1 MNKMS
6 KVKKLFYEGKLTKSF
21 SEGGEGEDLIKE
33 AELFSTG
40 IHRGTE
46 YTVEDLNTLANNFDV
61 TEEIPIQLD
70 HSNSVRDTVGYLEE
84 VSVEGDKL
92 LGKVRIID
100 DSTKE
105 RIEKGLM
112 KKLSISF
119 YIQYNEEDDTIRPHK
134 LREVSLVAFPQVK
147 SARLFS
153 ENGYSSEIDENKGV
167 EPMPGQNN
175 QQPQNFAQLQEQYK
189 QLEEQMKQLQAQ
201 NQSFSEGKINSKI
214 EKFQEESKI
223 VPAQA
228 ASLKNLL
235 SSFSEEQTQ
244 MFDEFMKNATQI
256 DFQEQGEVARE
267 GDPDKRTQEQKEFD
281 KFYEEHEAKFGSS
294 L

>member
-1 MNKMS
+1 MS
-6 KVKKLFYEGKLTKSF
+6 KVKNLFYEGKLTKSF

-40 IHRGTE
+40 IHRGTA

-100 DSTKE
+100 ESTKE

-153 ENGYSSEIDENKGV
+153 ENGYISEIDETK
-167 EPMPGQNN
+167 EAETMPGQNN
-175 QQPQNFAQLQEQYK
+175 QQPQNFKQLQEQYK

-201 NQSFSEGKINSKI
+201 NQSFSEGKMDSKI

-228 ASLKNLL
+228 VSLKNLL

-256 DFQEQGEVARE
+256 DFQEQGAVAGE
-267 GDPDKRTQEQKEFD
+267 GDQDKRTQEQKEFD
-281 KFYEEHEAKFGSS
+281 KFYEEHEAKFGKD

>member
-1 MNKMS
+1 MS

>member
-1 MNKMS
+1 MS
-6 KVKKLFYEGKLTKSF
+6 KVKNLYYEGKLTKSF

-46 YTVEDLNTLANNFDV
+46 YTVEDLHTLANNFDV

-84 VSVEGDKL
+84 ASVEGDKL

-119 YIQYNEEDDTIRPHK
+119 YMQYNEEDDTIRPHK

-147 SARLFS
+147 SARLFC
-153 ENGYSSEIDENKGV
+153 ENGYSSEIDENKEV

-175 QQPQNFAQLQEQYK
+175 QQPKNFEQLQEQYK

-201 NQSFSEGKINSKI
+201 NQSFSEEKMDSKV

-223 VPAQA
+223 VPAQV

-256 DFQEQGEVARE
+256 DFQEQGEIAGE

-281 KFYEEHEAKFGSS
+281 KFYEEHEAKYGSS

>member
-1 MNKMS
+1 MS
-6 KVKKLFYEGKLTKSF
+6 KVKNLFYEGKLTKSF

-46 YTVEDLNTLANNFDV
+46 YNVEDLNTLANNFDV

-100 DSTKE
+100 DSAKE
-105 RIEKGLM
+105 RIEKGLA

-201 NQSFSEGKINSKI
+201 NQSFSEGKIDSKI

-256 DFQEQGEVARE
+256 DFQEQGEVAGE
-267 GDPDKRTQEQKEFD
+267 GDPDKRTQEQKELD
-281 KFYEEHEAKFGSS
+281 KFYEEHETKFGSS